1 MEAKQ
6 AIDPPKE
13 NLYVYTKSL
22 TIKIPSSGNNPG
34 KGILINTFAS
44 NTDSLPQNLA
54 AFSMKLS
61 PNNSTALISPPS
73 SAFVS
78 ALQSPYISPRA
89 TLVANQPAETPIVLA
104 TLSHPSPQPSY
115 GGSQS
120 DNVPSTSYTPPLER
134 YDFSGNPAGK
144 KHKVITR
151 VPVLGQDTDPR
162 ILFSFPVPRISFAKA
177 TISPASNAK
186 LRSFD
191 VYIGYHGWNPNLVR
205 FCKWVKSELELQGI
219 ACFIADRAKYADN
232 QSHEIVDR
240 VICSVTFGVVI
251 ITNYSLFNH
260 MSLEEVRFFV
270 QKKSLIPLFF
280 DMDATEVA
288 SLANHHS
295 ENKKFKDSLDAVLKF
310 HDYKL
315 EANKDNWRSCMSK
328 AAGILRDK
336 LGRSVADKNTEV
348 LEEFPF
354 PRNKYF
360 VGREK
365 EILEIE
371 TKFFGCG
378 DSFQEE
384 SPMPNVKGGTPG
396 QSKGLA
402 DNQSKES
409 NKETWVEPVVGS
421 SLKGPK
427 YRKSKSEK
435 DKNFQNSVVCINGLP
450 GVGKTELA
458 LEFAYRYCQRYK
470 MVFWVCGEA
479 QYFQQNV
486 LKLSLNL
493 GLDVSADGEKERGR
507 IRTFDQQES
516 EAFKRVKREMFQDV
530 PYLLIIDNL
539 ETEEEWWDGKGLHD
553 LIPRNTGSTHVIIT
567 TRLSQVMN
575 FDTMKLQ
582 PLHAYDAMILIQ
594 GRQIKE
600 YLVREVEVLQRI
612 VEKLESSS
620 FGLWVVGSLLTELAI
635 SPSTLFEAVNQM
647 PLEDINS
654 YSSLSID
661 DKKFCRTNPF
671 LMKTLAFCATILQQ
685 MTARENFLATRML
698 QCLTCQKWKSEE
710 EAALLLVRFGLAR
723 RANRKPGCWIQLHPI
738 TQIFAKRKDGLV
750 AVKAT
755 LQGVQRSGNLQIDS
769 DHLWA
774 CVFHVFGFKSE
785 PPIAQLNA
793 IDMVPFIRNTLLPLA
808 INAFTTFSRCSIAL
822 ELLKGCTDVL
832 EEVERSFASQI
843 QDWYHGSL
851 CWKKKPQSNQRVDE
865 YVWQEVT
872 LLKATLLETR
882 AELLLRGGHFDS
894 SEELCRSCINI
905 RTVMLG
911 HNHAQTLAAQQ
922 TLAKLVRMRIRL
934 VGVST
939 SQRIVISQLQVSNA
953 NQQIVQDSRDPK
965 NQSRTDN
972 QGCNHE
978 LIANVPAE
986 NNDRIFTEE
995 V

>member
-34 KGILINTFAS
+34 KGVLINTFAS
-44 NTDSLPQNLA
+44 NTDSLPQNFA

-61 PNNSTALISPPS
+61 PNNSPALISPPS

-89 TLVANQPAETPIVLA
+89 TLVANQPAETPIVLP
-104 TLSHPSPQPSY
+104 TLSHPYPQPAC

-186 LRSFD
+186 LRSYD

-219 ACFIADRAKYADN
+219 ACFVADRATYADN

-260 MSLEEVRFFV
+260 MSLEEVRFFA

-315 EANKDNWRSCMSK
+315 EANKDNWRSCISK
-328 AAGILRDK
+328 AAGILRDR
-336 LGRSVADKNTEV
+336 LGRRVADKNTEG

-378 DSFQEE
+378 DSFQDE
-384 SPMPNVKGGTPG
+384 SPIPNVKGGTPG
-396 QSKGLA
+396 QSQGLA

-409 NKETWVEPVVGS
+409 NKETWVESVVGS

-427 YRKSKSEK
+427 YRRSKSEK
-435 DKNFQNSVVCINGLP
+435 DKSFQNSVVCINGLP

-470 MVFWVCGEA
+470 VVFWVCGEA

-516 EAFKRVKREMFQDV
+516 EAFKRVKREMFQDM

-539 ETEEEWWDGKGLHD
+539 ETEKEWWDGKGLHD
-553 LIPRNTGSTHVIIT
+553 LIPRNTGGTHVIIT

-582 PLHAYDAMILIQ
+582 PLHASDAMILIQ

-600 YLVREVEVLQRI
+600 YLVREVEILQRF

-620 FGLWVVGSLLTELAI
+620 FGLWIVGSLLTELAI

-647 PLEDINS
+647 PLEDITS

-698 QCLTCQKWKSEE
+698 QVGSWLAPAPISVNLLAAAANKMPTPRKRFTNWTNCIKRTLLNCTKQCLTCQTWKSEE

-723 RANRKPGCWIQLHPI
+723 RANRKPGCSIQLHPI

-785 PPIAQLNA
+785 PPIAQFNA
-793 IDMVPFIRNTLLPLA
+793 SDMVLFIRNTFLPLA
-808 INAFTTFSRCSIAL
+808 INAFTTFSRCRIAL

-922 TLAKLVRMRIRL
+922 TLAKLVRMRSKI
-934 VGVST
+934 T
-939 SQRIVISQLQVSNA
+939 KI
-953 NQQIVQDSRDPK
+953 
-965 NQSRTDN
+965 
-972 QGCNHE
+972 
-978 LIANVPAE
+978 
-986 NNDRIFTEE
+986 
-995 V
+995 

>member
-6 AIDPPKE
+6 AIHPPKQ
-13 NLYVYTKSL
+13 NLHVYSNSL
-22 TIKIPSSGNNPG
+22 TISSGSNPG
-34 KGILINTFAS
+34 KGILINTVDS

-54 AFSMKLS
+54 ALSTKSS
-61 PNNSTALISPPS
+61 PNTSPTLIISPPS

-78 ALQSPYISPRA
+78 ALQSPYVSPRA
-89 TLVANQPAETPIVLA
+89 TLVTNQPAEKPILQP
-104 TLSHPSPQPSY
+104 TLSHPTPQPSY
-115 GGSQS
+115 CGSQS
-120 DNVPSTSYTPPLER
+120 DNVPSTSYTPPLET
-134 YDFSGNPAGK
+134 YDFSDDPAHK
-144 KHKVITR
+144 KHKVLTR
-151 VPVLGQDTDPR
+151 VPVLGQNTDPR
-162 ILFSFPVPRISFAKA
+162 VLFSFPVPQISFAKA

-186 LRSFD
+186 LRSCD

-205 FCKWVKSELELQGI
+205 FCKWVKSELEHQGI
-219 ACFIADRAKYADN
+219 ACFVADRAKYAEN
-232 QSHEIVDR
+232 QSHEIADR
-240 VICSVTFGVVI
+240 VICSVTFGVVV

-260 MSLEEVRFFV
+260 MSLEEVRFFA

-288 SLANHHS
+288 RLANHHS

-315 EANKDNWRSCMSK
+315 EANKDNWRSCISK

-336 LGRSVADKNTEV
+336 LGRSVAEKNTEG
-348 LEEFPF
+348 LEELPF
-354 PRNKYF
+354 PRNRYF

-371 TKFFGCG
+371 KKFFGCG

-402 DNQSKES
+402 DNESKEG

-435 DKNFQNSVVCINGLP
+435 DKSFQNSVVCINGLP

-470 MVFWVCGEA
+470 MVLWVCGEA

-516 EAFKRVKREMFQDV
+516 EAFKRVKREMFQDM

-539 ETEEEWWDGKGLHD
+539 ETEKEWWDGKGLHD
-553 LIPRNTGSTHVIIT
+553 LIPRNTGGTHVIIT
-567 TRLSQVMN
+567 TRLSQVIN
-575 FDTMKLQ
+575 FDNMQLQ
-582 PLHAYDAMILIQ
+582 PLHASDAMILIQ
-594 GRQIKE
+594 GRQKKD
-600 YLVREVEVLQRI
+600 YLVREVEFLQRF
-612 VEKLESSS
+612 VEKLGSSS
-620 FGLWVVGSLLTELAI
+620 FGLWIVGSLLTELAI
-635 SPSTLFEAVNQM
+635 SPSTLFEAVNRM
-647 PLEDINS
+647 PLEDITS

-661 DKKFCRTNPF
+661 DKKFCKTNPF
-671 LMKTLAFCATILQQ
+671 FMKTLAFCATILQQ
-685 MTARENFLATRML
+685 KTGRENFLATRML
-698 QCLTCQKWKSEE
+698 QAGSWLAPAPISVNLLAAAANKMPTAKKRFMNWTKCIKYTLLYCTKQCLTCKTRKSEV

-738 TQIFAKRKDGLV
+738 TQILAKRKEGLA

-755 LQGVQRSGNLQIDS
+755 LQGVRSSRNLQIDS

-774 CVFHVFGFKSE
+774 CAFHVFGFKSE
-785 PPIAQLNA
+785 PPIAQLKA
-793 IDMVPFIRNTLLPLA
+793 IDMVLFIRKTFLPLA
-808 INAFTTFSRCSIAL
+808 INAFTTFSRCHIAL
-822 ELLKGCTDVL
+822 ELLKDCTDAL
-832 EEVERSFASQI
+832 EEVERSFASQM

-851 CWKKKPQSNQRVDE
+851 CWKKKLQSNQRVDE
-865 YVWQEVT
+865 YMWQEVT

-894 SEELCRSCINI
+894 SEELCRSCISI
-905 RTVMLG
+905 RMVMLG

-922 TLAKLVRMRIRL
+922 TLEKLIRMRSKI
-934 VGVST
+934 
-939 SQRIVISQLQVSNA
+939 
-953 NQQIVQDSRDPK
+953 
-965 NQSRTDN
+965 
-972 QGCNHE
+972 
-978 LIANVPAE
+978 
-986 NNDRIFTEE
+986 
-995 V
+995 

>member
-13 NLYVYTKSL
+13 NLDVYTKSL
-22 TIKIPSSGNNPG
+22 TIKIPSSGNNQG
-34 KGILINTFAS
+34 KGILINTVAS

-54 AFSMKLS
+54 ALSMKLS
-61 PNNSTALISPPS
+61 PNNSPPS

-78 ALQSPYISPRA
+78 ALQSPYISPRV
-89 TLVANQPAETPIVLA
+89 TLVANQPAETQIVLA

-134 YDFSGNPAGK
+134 YGFSDNPAGK

-186 LRSFD
+186 LRSCD

-219 ACFIADRAKYADN
+219 ACFVADRAKYADN

-260 MSLEEVRFFV
+260 MSLEEVRFFA

-288 SLANHHS
+288 SFANHHS

-315 EANKDNWRSCMSK
+315 EANKDNWRSCISK
-328 AAGILRDK
+328 AAGILRNK
-336 LGRSVADKNTEV
+336 LGRSVADKNTEG

-384 SPMPNVKGGTPG
+384 SPIPNVKGGTPG
-396 QSKGLA
+396 QSQGLA

-435 DKNFQNSVVCINGLP
+435 DKSFQNSVVCINGLP

-516 EAFKRVKREMFQDV
+516 EAFKRVKREMFQDM

-539 ETEEEWWDGKGLHD
+539 GTEKEWWDGKGLHD
-553 LIPRNTGSTHVIIT
+553 LIPRNTGGTHVIIT

-575 FDTMKLQ
+575 FDTMQLQ
-582 PLHAYDAMILIQ
+582 PLHASDAMILIQ

-600 YLVREVEVLQRI
+600 YLVREVEILQRF

-620 FGLWVVGSLLTELAI
+620 FGLWIVGSLLTELAI

-647 PLEDINS
+647 PLEDITS

-698 QCLTCQKWKSEE
+698 QVGSWLAPAPISVNLLAAAANKMPTPRKRFMNWTKCIKRTLLNCTKQCLTCQTWKSEE

-738 TQIFAKRKDGLV
+738 TQIFAKRKDGL
-750 AVKAT
+750 AAIKAT
-755 LQGVQRSGNLQIDS
+755 LQGVRSSGNLQIDS

-774 CVFHVFGFKSE
+774 CVFHVFGFKPD

-793 IDMVPFIRNTLLPLA
+793 IDMVLFIRNTFLPLA
-808 INAFTTFSRCSIAL
+808 INAFTTFSRCHIAL

-865 YVWQEVT
+865 YAWQEVT

-922 TLAKLVRMRIRL
+922 TLAKLVRMRSKI
-934 VGVST
+934 T
-939 SQRIVISQLQVSNA
+939 KI
-953 NQQIVQDSRDPK
+953 
-965 NQSRTDN
+965 
-972 QGCNHE
+972 
-978 LIANVPAE
+978 
-986 NNDRIFTEE
+986 
-995 V
+995 